1 MNIEIRKEKEN
12 EYFETEAMVK
22 RAFYNK
28 FEHGGSRWAAGR
40 IVRIVGSFRKT

>member
-22 RAFYNK
+22 RAFDSKFDYLNK
-28 FEHGGSRWAAGR
+28 AIRPL
-40 IVRIVGSFRKT
+40 